1 MMILK
6 YIGVA
11 IVAVA
16 ALSFA
21 STADARTHHKRHH
34 HSSINSMEPI
44 AGANS
49 SPKQA
54 GTTTPP
60 QPTSKASTSETPKR

>member
-1 MMILK
+1 MIFRYL
-6 YIGVA
+6 GMA

-16 ALSFA
+16 AVSFA
-21 STADARTHHKRHH
+21 TTADARLHHKRHH
-34 HSSINSMEPI
+34 YSSMNSMQPK

-49 SPKQA
+49 SPRQA

>member
-1 MMILK
+1 MTSRYLGM
-6 YIGVA
+6 A

-16 ALSFA
+16 ALGFA
-21 STADARTHHKRHH
+21 STADARSHHKLHH
-34 HSSINSMEPI
+34 HSSMNSMEPK

-49 SPKQA
+49 SSKQA

-60 QPTSKASTSETPKR
+60 RPTSKASTSETPKR